1 MQKKQQVLTQH
12 HLQKINLYSLKLDVD
27 KLNIGNSKTVLSNL
41 NILKFELDKLNV
53 NKLKLVPVD
62 L

>member
-1 MQKKQQVLTQH
+1 MLIHH
-12 HLQKINLYSLKLDVD
+12 HLQKIHLYSLKLDVD

>member
-1 MQKKQQVLTQH
+1 MEKKQQVLIHH
-12 HLQKINLYSLKLDVD
+12 HLQKIHLYSLKLDVD